1 MLNRKIWKK
10 YRKIV
15 FFIMFLL
22 LGACA
27 SPMIP
32 PGSVAPLPTSD
43 EDLFRGGLSYMGSNW
58 QPADYGKA
66 RSAFDTL
73 VNTYPQSRWR
83 GSSEML
89 IRLIDE
95 CQSCQEKNL
104 LGNKIQ
110 SDKNKLLQEN
120 ERLRKDTRQLQSE
133 SARLSQEN
141 EQLKKDIQLLKNLE
155 IQLDKREKLYR

>member
-1 MLNRKIWKK
+1 
-10 YRKIV
+10 
-15 FFIMFLL
+15 MFLL

-32 PGSVAPLPTSD
+32 PGSVSPLPTSD
-43 EDLFRGGLSYMGSNW
+43 ADLFRGGLSYMGSNG

-73 VNTYPQSRWR
+73 VNTYPKSRWR

-95 CQSCQEKNL
+95 CQSCQEQNL
-104 LGNKIQ
+104 LGNKTQ

-120 ERLRKDTRQLQSE
+120 ERLKKDIRQLQSE
-133 SARLSQEN
+133 TARLSQEN
-141 EQLKKDIQLLKNLE
+141 EQLKNDIQLLKNLE
-155 IQLDKREKLYR
+155 IQLDKREKMYR

>member
-10 YRKIV
+10 YRKTL

-32 PGSVAPLPTSD
+32 PGNVSPLPLSD
-43 EDLFRGGLSYMGSNW
+43 AELFHSGLSYIGSNG

-73 VNTYPQSRWR
+73 VNTYPKSRWR
-83 GSSEML
+83 GLSERL
-89 IRLIDE
+89 IHLIDE
-95 CQSCQEKNL
+95 CQSCEGKNL
-104 LGNKIQ
+104 SGNKTK
-110 SDKNKLLQEN
+110 SDKNKLLHEN
-120 ERLRKDTRQLQSE
+120 ERLKKDVRQLQSE
-133 SARLSQEN
+133 TARLSQEN
-141 EQLKKDIQLLKNLE
+141 EQLKNDIQLLKNLE
-155 IQLDKREKLYR
+155 IQLDKREKMFR

>member
-10 YRKIV
+10 YYKIV
-15 FFIMFLL
+15 FFIMFLW

-32 PGSVAPLPTSD
+32 PGSVSSLLPSD
-43 EDLFRGGLSYMGSNW
+43 EELFHGGLSYMGSNG
-58 QPADYGKA
+58 QPVDYGKA

-73 VNTYPQSRWR
+73 VNTYPKSKWR
-83 GSSEML
+83 GLSERL

-104 LGNKIQ
+104 LGNKTQ

-120 ERLRKDTRQLQSE
+120 ERLKKDIRQLQSE
-133 SARLSQEN
+133 TARLSQEN
-141 EQLKKDIQLLKNLE
+141 EQLKNDIQLLKNLE
-155 IQLDKREKLYR
+155 IQLDKREKMYR